1 MEKVA
6 VSFQYVCYLQL
17 HFHSASTLVY
27 LQRIHLVT
35 LTEKWL
41 VKDFR
46 HWPRVPLLLV
56 STYLGIMAGE
66 CIVHP
71 FVFHLLL
78 FECINCKIIIIIKC
92 ETRAKFLDNVVICP
106 RGNACRVCDYRHFK
120 WRRQRL
126 LLLVQSQSCTTME
139 QLRDRSAMIAW
150 PLVPWSKIILHLHPL
165 AKSYHLVLCHWQI
178 KWRIGIFSKV
188 IY

>member
-1 MEKVA
+1 MNDREDTTLTRPHSPAGLLKYVRYGQPIRASSRILEPNWMPWKILRALLQEVKKVA

-106 RGNACRVCDYRHFK
+106 RGNACRVWLYRHFN

-126 LLLVQSQSCTTME
+126 L
-139 QLRDRSAMIAW
+139 
-150 PLVPWSKIILHLHPL
+150 
-165 AKSYHLVLCHWQI
+165 
-178 KWRIGIFSKV
+178 
-188 IY
+188 